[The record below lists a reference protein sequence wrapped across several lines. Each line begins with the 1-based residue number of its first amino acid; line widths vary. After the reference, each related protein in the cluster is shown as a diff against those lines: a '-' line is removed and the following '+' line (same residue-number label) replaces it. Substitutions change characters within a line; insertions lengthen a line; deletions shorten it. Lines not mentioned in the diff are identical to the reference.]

1 MRTLRDGSLILSFLT
16 PLSLSTSSSPSSG
29 NAQKTAMARQKRQA
43 ELKKA
48 GAGKLKER
56 RGNPSIDSA
65 ALVVFGRCLSQPSP
79 FLFFSGSQAKA
90 NASAQTLLC
99 QICRSTFVCTSSR
112 ASLTDHSANKHPKN
126 TFEQCFPG
134 FTG

>member
-1 MRTLRDGSLILSFLT
+1 VKEWERDRRSTT
-16 PLSLSTSSSPSSG
+16 PLS
-29 NAQKTAMARQKRQA
+29 RFR
-43 ELKKA
+43 
-48 GAGKLKER
+48 
-56 RGNPSIDSA
+56 
-65 ALVVFGRCLSQPSP
+65 ALPLNLLPSP
-79 FLFFSGSQAKA
+79 PFAGSQAKA